1 MTNLSDLLK
10 LPATERLEII
20 DALWE
25 SLTADPAHLPPVSD
39 ELRAEIERREA
50 EHEQDPSTAMDWEDF
65 RKELQ
70 SRAR

>member
-1 MTNLSDLLK
+1 MTNLADLLK

-20 DALWE
+20 DALWDSLE
-25 SLTADPAHLPPVSD
+25 SESANLPVSD